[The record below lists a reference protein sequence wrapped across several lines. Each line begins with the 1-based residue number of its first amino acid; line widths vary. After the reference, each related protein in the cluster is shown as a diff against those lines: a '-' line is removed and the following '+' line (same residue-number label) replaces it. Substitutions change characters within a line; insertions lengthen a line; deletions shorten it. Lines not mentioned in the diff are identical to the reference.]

1 MKKIYL
7 SAKAEMIVLNSED
20 ICTGSNIVQN
30 VMGILEGGT
39 GYEEGSSWD
48 SLFG

>member
-7 SAKAEMIVLNSED
+7 SAKAEMIALNSED
-20 ICTGSNIVQN
+20 ICTGSSIVQN
-30 VMGILEGGT
+30 AMGICGGD
-39 GYEEGSSWD
+39 GFEEGSSYD